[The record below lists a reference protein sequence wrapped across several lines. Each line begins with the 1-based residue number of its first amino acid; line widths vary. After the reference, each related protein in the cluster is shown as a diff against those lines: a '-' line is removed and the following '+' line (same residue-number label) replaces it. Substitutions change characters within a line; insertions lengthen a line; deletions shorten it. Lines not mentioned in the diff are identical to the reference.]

1 MKTSAFTVAIVLV
14 LTMSVASA
22 RAQEASSGPAVTA
35 ASRPDVAI
43 TPFVS
48 IDSRA
53 STPIGVGIS
62 FPLNPNFSIEAE
74 FGYRRAEGDINALNS
89 SANLLY
95 MLPRI
100 GRVTPY
106 LATGAGL
113 AQYGAPIIGPGS
125 SLIGTQRRTAFEV
138 NAGGGLKIPVKEHWG
153 IRTDARWFKP
163 FDRNASEHWRVSNGV
178 SFDVKRR

>member
-1 MKTSAFTVAIVLV
+1 MKTSAFTVPMVAVLV
-14 LTMSVASA
+14 LTMTAAPA
-22 RAQEASSGPAVTA
+22 RAQEASAEPAE
-35 ASRPDVAI
+35 ASSNVAI

-62 FPLNPNFSIEAE
+62 FPLNPRFSIETE
-74 FGYRRAEGDINALNS
+74 FDYRRAEGDVNALSS

-106 LATGAGL
+106 LAAGAGL

-138 NAGGGLKIPVKEHWG
+138 NAGGGLKIPVKDTWG

-163 FDRNASEHWRVSNGV
+163 FDRNASEHLRLSNGV